1 MTAWTRR
8 RVLRGLLGGSA
19 VAVGLPWLESR
30 QPKAFA
36 ADPVY
41 PTRFG
46 VWFWGNGIKPD
57 RWMPTGEGLGWS
69 PSPQLSALSDLTAH
83 VSVLSGYTMPVGGMG
98 HHAGTVGVMTGRPYL
113 QLGETREAVIST
125 FAGPSID
132 QQIAEVVGTSTPFR
146 SLEAGVF
153 PYSGSDQGTTYRCVS
168 HAGPNRPMPLEMRPF
183 ELYRRLFLGTADPN
197 LDLARASALDAVR
210 EQLADLRGRVSLAD
224 RERLDQH
231 TESVRALE
239 QRLTGFST
247 QACTPPVVNE
257 SYPNNIATM
266 DVVPLH
272 QAFAD
277 ILAMAWACDLTRV
290 ATLQFSGTGSSQ
302 ILWQLGQTDPLHYLT
317 HTEPGDQPQVEAA
330 VRFTMEM
337 FAAFLRTLR
346 DTPEG
351 DGSLLDHCSILASSD
366 VSDGWSHGA
375 TEYPMLLAGGGGG
388 RLRPGQH
395 LRHVGRSTSDAI
407 LTAAIG
413 AGMPWTS
420 WGADEGYTDSPV
432 EELLTTG

>member
-1 MTAWTRR
+1 
-8 RVLRGLLGGSA
+8 
-19 VAVGLPWLESR
+19 
-30 QPKAFA
+30 
-36 ADPVY
+36 
-41 PTRFG
+41 
-46 VWFWGNGIKPD
+46 
-57 RWMPTGEGLGWS
+57 
-69 PSPQLSALSDLTAH
+69 
-83 VSVLSGYTMPVGGMG
+83 
-98 HHAGTVGVMTGRPYL
+98 
-113 QLGETREAVIST
+113 
-125 FAGPSID
+125 
-132 QQIAEVVGTSTPFR
+132 
-146 SLEAGVF
+146 
-153 PYSGSDQGTTYRCVS
+153 
-168 HAGPNRPMPLEMRPF
+168 
-183 ELYRRLFLGTADPN
+183 
-197 LDLARASALDAVR
+197 
-210 EQLADLRGRVSLAD
+210 
-224 RERLDQH
+224 
-231 TESVRALE
+231 
-239 QRLTGFST
+239 
-247 QACTPPVVNE
+247 
-257 SYPNNIATM
+257 
-266 DVVPLH
+266 
-272 QAFAD
+272 
-277 ILAMAWACDLTRV
+277 MAWACDLTRV